1 MQDEEEEVQTGKG
14 IKGFQKGH
22 KGFKPKGVTHA
33 MTIEARELFILTL
46 ESQVPNIQQ
55 AFAEV
60 LEKDP
65 ARYLDLFSKYAQYFI
80 PKKVESE
87 VNFNIEKPIFKQL
100 ELDVISNDDSTK

>member
-1 MQDEEEEVQTGKG
+1 MQEEEEGIQAPK

-33 MTIEARELFILTL
+33 LTLEARELFIMTL
-46 ESQVPNIQQ
+46 EAQVPNVHQ
-55 AFAEV
+55 AFADV

-65 ARYLDLFSKYAQYFI
+65 AKYLDLFAKYAQYFI
-80 PKKVESE
+80 PKKIESD

-100 ELDVISNDDSTK
+100 DLNVISTDDGTI

>member
-1 MQDEEEEVQTGKG
+1 MQQEDEEIQSGKL
-14 IKGFQKGH
+14 KGFQKGH

-33 MTIEARELFILTL
+33 MTLEARELFIMTL
-46 ESQVPNIQQ
+46 EAQVPNIHQ

-80 PKKVESE
+80 PKKIESD

-100 ELDVISNDDSTK
+100 ELNVISEDDGTK

>member
-1 MQDEEEEVQTGKG
+1 MQNEEEEVQTGKG

-33 MTIEARELFILTL
+33 MTIEARELFIMTL
-46 ESQVPNIQQ
+46 EAQVPNVHQ
-55 AFAEV
+55 AFADV

-65 ARYLDLFSKYAQYFI
+65 AKYLDLFAKYAQYFI

-100 ELDVISNDDSTK
+100 ELDVISNDDGTI

>member
-1 MQDEEEEVQTGKG
+1 MEDEFQSEKG
-14 IKGFQKGH
+14 LKGFQKGH

-33 MTIEARELFILTL
+33 LTLEARELFIMTL

-55 AFAEV
+55 AFADV

-65 ARYLDLFSKYAQYFI
+65 ARYLDLFAKYAQYFI
-80 PKKVESE
+80 PKKVESD

-100 ELDVISNDDSTK
+100 EIDVISADDGTK